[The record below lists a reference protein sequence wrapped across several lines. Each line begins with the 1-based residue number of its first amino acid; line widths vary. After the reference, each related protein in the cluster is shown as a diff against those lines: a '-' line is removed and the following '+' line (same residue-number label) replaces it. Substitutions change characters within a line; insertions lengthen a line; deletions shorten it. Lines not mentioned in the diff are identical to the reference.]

1 MNCRTAEKWLLRR
14 HDRRLSPDQEQ
25 GLDAHLR
32 ACPACSAREN
42 GYRNLFAVLGR
53 EAAPRPRPMF
63 WERLEAR
70 MAEKEQENGWSPVRM
85 FCRRA
90 VPAALAVLSLALA
103 AVLLLSP
110 RGEREFSS
118 SESLLLR
125 NDNPLSETRTLIE
138 SNKVEDKN
146 MMLIFASAEDYLPPQ
161 GRLR

>member
-1 MNCRTAEKWLLRR
+1 MKCRTAERWLLRR
-14 HDRRLSPDQEQ
+14 HDRRLSPDEEQ
-25 GLDAHLR
+25 RLGAHLR
-32 ACPACSAREN
+32 ACPKCSAREN
-42 GYRNLFAVLGR
+42 GYRNLFAVLDR
-53 EAAPRPRPMF
+53 ETAPPPRPMF

-70 MAEKEQENGWSPVRM
+70 IVEKEQENGWSLVRT

-90 VPAALAVLSLALA
+90 VPASLAVLSLAVA

-118 SESLLLR
+118 SERLLLR
-125 NDNPLSETRTLIE
+125 NDNPLSETRTLLE

-146 MMLIFASAEDYLPPQ
+146 MMLIFASAEDYVPSQ